1 MEMLAVENA
10 DNAYLPGVRHA
21 SDVMQVV
28 YRTGAL
34 TNQAQGC
41 GDGILNIGRG
51 GLDST
56 ES

>member
-1 MEMLAVENA
+1 MEMLAVEDA
-10 DNAYLPGVRHA
+10 DNAYLPCVRHA